1 MRIRALIAVIAIAF
15 LGITPAN
22 SHSSLVSSTPAKDA
36 VLTEFPTEISLTF
49 NESLLEIGADN
60 PNKVEVT
67 NSMGDLLSGAATV
80 AGPVITAP
88 LQITGN
94 DVYKVKYRV
103 VSADG
108 HVIEGEYSFSVE
120 SEIATAVPI
129 SAPIEET
136 PAEDGPNLLVRT
148 VMAAAAGVAFLA
160 LLRIKKRKS

>member
-1 MRIRALIAVIAIAF
+1 MKKFFALF
-15 LGITPAN
+15 LLLISCSFPAYG
-22 SHSSLVSSTPAKDA
+22 HSSLVSATPAKDA

-80 AGPVITAP
+80 AGPVINAP